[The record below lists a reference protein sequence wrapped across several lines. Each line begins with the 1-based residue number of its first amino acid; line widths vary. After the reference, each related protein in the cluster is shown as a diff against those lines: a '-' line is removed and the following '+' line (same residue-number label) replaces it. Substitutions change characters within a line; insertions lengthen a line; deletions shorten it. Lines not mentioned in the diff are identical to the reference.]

1 MSAVEP
7 EFLQTWKFVVQIEG
21 APNAELLFNKADG
34 FESEF
39 AVVETSVGGK
49 ITTYKSP
56 GKRKF
61 ADVTLSQGL
70 TNSSFTWDWHN
81 LAGDASSGDSVPAD
95 LKRTVTIFVYSPGGK
110 IARTITLR
118 KAWISKYVGGTL
130 DAEEEGA
137 TIVEEIVI
145 THEEMQIVTA

>member
-7 EFLQTWKFVVQIEG
+7 EFLQTWKFRVQIEG

-70 TNSSFTWDWHN
+70 TKSSFTWDWHN

-95 LKRTVTIFVYSPGGK
+95 LKRTVTIFIYSPGGD
-110 IARTITLR
+110 ITRTITLR

-145 THEEMQIVTA
+145 THEEMEIVTA